1 MSESHHSF
9 LCLRPA
15 FLYLA
20 FMQIFRFKMWVCLVV
35 VLANLPT
42 QAQISVRVLGI
53 AQDAGFPQAG
63 CNKSCCQQFYAGQLP
78 AAHPVSL
85 AIVDSSAHQYWL
97 VEATT
102 DLPQQLHA
110 LGGVGAA
117 LQMPAGIFLTHAHM
131 GHYAGLL
138 QLGREAMNAQRMPV
152 YAMPR
157 MQDFL
162 THNGP
167 WSQLLQ
173 LQNIVLKP
181 LEHQQQVTLS
191 NHVIIEPLLV
201 PHRDEF
207 SETVGYLLHGPN
219 KKLLFIPDIDK
230 WEKWNSSIDSLIQ
243 TVDYALLDATF
254 FDATELPG
262 RNMQEIPHPFVV
274 ESMQRFAALPAQE
287 KSKIIFIHFNHTNS
301 LLQPKSAATKK
312 VLQAGFKIATEGM
325 QLKL

>member
-1 MSESHHSF
+1 
-9 LCLRPA
+9 
-15 FLYLA
+15 
-20 FMQIFRFKMWVCLVV
+20 MWVCLVV
-35 VLANLPT
+35 ALANLST

-63 CNKSCCQQFYAGQLP
+63 CNKACCQQFYAGQLP

-97 VEATT
+97 VEATAN
-102 DLPQQLHA
+102 LPQQLHA

-138 QLGREAMNAQRMPV
+138 HFGREAMNAQQMPV

-173 LQNIVLKP
+173 LQNILLKP
-181 LEHQQQVTLS
+181 IQHQQQVKLTSQLT
-191 NHVIIEPLLV
+191 IEPLLV

-274 ESMQRFAALPAQE
+274 ESMQRFTALPAQE
-287 KSKIIFIHFNHTNS
+287 KSKIIFVHFNHTNP
-301 LLQPKSAATKK
+301 LLQPNSAATKK

-325 QLKL
+325 QLNL

>member
-1 MSESHHSF
+1 MQSFHHRIWVSF
-9 LCLRPA
+9 ILGLI
-15 FLYLA
+15 YLP
-20 FMQIFRFKMWVCLVV
+20 V
-35 VLANLPT
+35 
-42 QAQISVRVLGI
+42 QAQVSVRILGI
-53 AQDAGFPQAG
+53 AQDAGLPQAG
-63 CNKSCCQQFYAGQLP
+63 CYKACCRQVHEGKLP
-78 AAHPVSL
+78 PAHPVSL
-85 AIVDSSAHQYWL
+85 AITDSSTAQYWL
-97 VEATT
+97 VEATA
-102 DLPQQLHA
+102 DLPQQLYQ
-110 LGGVGAA
+110 LGSTASS
-117 LQMPAGIFLTHAHM
+117 LQLPAGIFLTHAHM

-138 QLGREAMNAQRMPV
+138 QFGREAMNAQQMPV

-173 LQNIVLKP
+173 LQNIAIQP
-181 LEHQQQVTLS
+181 LQHRQKVKLS
-191 NHVIIEPLLV
+191 NLITIEPLLV

-207 SETVGYLLHGPN
+207 SETVGYLLQGPT

-230 WEKWNSSIDSLIQ
+230 WEKWATPIDSLIQ

-274 ESMQRFAALPAQE
+274 ESMQRFAALPIEE
-287 KSKIIFIHFNHTNS
+287 KSKIIFLHFNHTNP
-301 LLQPKSAATKK
+301 LLQPNSTATQK

>member
-1 MSESHHSF
+1 MQSF
-9 LCLRPA
+9 H
-15 FLYLA
+15 
-20 FMQIFRFKMWVCLVV
+20 FRIWVCCFLG
-35 VLANLPT
+35 LLSLPVK
-42 QAQISVRVLGI
+42 AQVSVRILGI

-63 CNKSCCQQFYAGQLP
+63 CNKACCRQFYSGQLP

-85 AIVDSSAHQYWL
+85 AIVDSNTAKYWL
-97 VEATT
+97 VEATA

-110 LGGVGAA
+110 LGGSGTA
-117 LQMPAGIFLTHAHM
+117 LKMPAGIFITHAHM

-138 QLGREAMNAQRMPV
+138 QLGREAMNAQQLPV

-157 MQDFL
+157 MKDFL

-173 LQNIVLKP
+173 LQNIVLQP
-181 LEHQQQVTLS
+181 LQHQQ
-191 NHVIIEPLLV
+191 HVILTSHLSIVPLLV

-207 SETVGYLLHGPN
+207 SETVGYLLQGPN

-230 WEKWNSSIDSLIQ
+230 WEKWTMPIDSLIS

-262 RNMQEIPHPFVV
+262 RNMQEIPHPFVA
-274 ESMQRFAALPAQE
+274 ESLQRFNALPAPE
-287 KSKIIFIHFNHTNS
+287 KSKIIFVHFNHTNP
-301 LLQPKSAATKK
+301 LLQPNSTATQK
-312 VLQAGFKIATEGM
+312 VLQAGFRIAKEGM
-325 QLKL
+325 QLQL

>member
-1 MSESHHSF
+1 MQLF
-9 LCLRPA
+9 RLMFWACL
-15 FLYLA
+15 F
-20 FMQIFRFKMWVCLVV
+20 V
-35 VLANLPT
+35 VLANQPT

-63 CNKSCCQQFYAGQLP
+63 CNKACCRQFYAGQLP

-85 AIVDSSAHQYWL
+85 AIVDSSVHQYWL

-102 DLPQQLHA
+102 DLPLQLHA
-110 LGGVGAA
+110 LGGTGAS

-138 QLGREAMNAQRMPV
+138 HFGREAMNAQQMPV

-181 LEHQQQVTLS
+181 LQHQQKVKLS
-191 NHVIIEPLLV
+191 NQLTIEPLLV

-230 WEKWNSSIDSLIQ
+230 WEKWNCSIDSLIQ

-274 ESMQRFAALPAQE
+274 ESMLRFAALPAQE
-287 KSKIIFIHFNHTNS
+287 KSKIIFVHFNHTNP
-301 LLQPKSAATKK
+301 LLQPNSSATQK
-312 VLQAGFKIATEGM
+312 VLQAGFKVATEGI
-325 QLKL
+325 QLNL